1 MEHNPFSLKGKT
13 IFITGASSGI
23 GRATALECSRMGAA
37 LIINGR
43 NEERLRA
50 TFDSLEGNGHR
61 MLPGDLSVPECMSA
75 VSDSLPELDGVVY
88 CAGITGHNLLP
99 FIKEKDVK
107 RMFDINYYAPAT
119 EHTQKSARTSSN
131 SITASRKHFSPHR
144 APTRLKWPQYCA
156 MSSRATK

>member
-43 NEERLRA
+43 NEEHLRA

-61 MLPGDLSVPECMSA
+61 MLPGDLSVRNACRLYPT
-75 VSDSLPELDGVVY
+75 PFR
-88 CAGITGHNLLP
+88 NL
-99 FIKEKDVK
+99 
-107 RMFDINYYAPAT
+107 T
-119 EHTQKSARTSSN
+119 EWCIVQA
-131 SITASRKHFSPHR
+131 
-144 APTRLKWPQYCA
+144 
-156 MSSRATK
+156 